1 MSLAHTTARE
11 RIEPTVDAANGPPP
25 APLPYGRQTLDEADV
40 AAVVRSLRGEWLTQG
55 PTVGRF
61 EEAIAARCGAP
72 YCVAV
77 SSGTAAL
84 HLASL
89 AAGVRAGDGGVTSDI
104 TFVASAN
111 AVRYAGG
118 SVALA
123 DVDPRTG
130 LATAASLERALDR
143 LAGRGVRPKVVIPVD
158 FAGQPADLPAIH
170 ALAQRR
176 GLRVIEDA
184 AHSLGATY
192 EHGGVTVRAGS
203 CTHSDFAILS
213 FHPVKHITTLEGGA
227 ILTRDEGAYRALLEL
242 RSHGITKD
250 RTRLQHDD
258 GPWYYEQ
265 QALGFHYRL
274 SDVACALGLSQL
286 DKLRPF
292 LAARRWIA
300 TRYDRGLAARGLL
313 RRARPL
319 ATPHARSA
327 FHLYVIRL
335 VPRPSESLT
344 SVAARRLA
352 LYEHLRARG
361 ITPQVHYI
369 PLHRQPD
376 LARYVDADERF
387 EGADAYYAGC
397 LSLPIFPAMNEG
409 DTERVLDALAERSA
423 IDAGAS
429 AAGEG

>member
-1 MSLAHTTARE
+1 MSLAHPGTRD
-11 RIEPTVDAANGPPP
+11 RIEPADDAANGPPP
-25 APLPYGRQTLDEADV
+25 APLPYGRHTLDEADV
-40 AAVVRSLRGEWLTQG
+40 AAVVRALRGEWLTQG
-55 PTVGRF
+55 PTVARF

-72 YCVAV
+72 HCVAV

-89 AAGVRAGDGGVTSDI
+89 AAGVGAGDGGVTSDI

-111 AVRYAGG
+111 GIRYAGG

-130 LATAASLERALDR
+130 LATAASIERALDR
-143 LAGRGVRPKVVIPVD
+143 LAARGVRAKVVVPVD
-158 FAGQPADLPAIH
+158 FAGQTADLPAIH
-170 ALAQRR
+170 ALAKQR
-176 GLRVIEDA
+176 GLSVIEDA

-192 EHGGVTVRAGS
+192 THDGQTLRAGS

-227 ILTRDEGAYRALLEL
+227 ILTRDEGAYRALIEL

-250 RTRLQHDD
+250 RARLREDD

-265 QALGFHYRL
+265 QRLGFHYRL

-286 DKLRPF
+286 EKLRGF

-300 TRYDRGLAARGLL
+300 AHYDRGLAARGLL
-313 RRARPL
+313 GWARPL
-319 ATPHARSA
+319 AQPRAHSA
-327 FHLYVIRL
+327 SHLHVIQL
-335 VPRPSESLT
+335 VRGADESLADLA
-344 SVAARRLA
+344 VRRRA
-352 LYEHLRARG
+352 LYDHLCRRG
-361 ITPQVHYI
+361 ITPQVHYV

-376 LARYVDADERF
+376 LARHVDADERF

-397 LSLPIFPAMNEG
+397 LSLPIFPAMSEH
-409 DTERVLDALAERSA
+409 DTERVLDALGERA
-423 IDAGAS
+423 RIDAADNARRG
-429 AAGEG
+429 